1 MHEFQEIENAVLAAL
16 EPLKLE
22 GIRTIEPYGG
32 QLDSQNEIE
41 LMAAQMDVFPF
52 IYCMAGGLES
62 AQVNLADEIGSTVVL
77 VIADRN
83 QRGADYAVRGDS
95 SSPGVYRILERVK
108 QLLNRQMVITG
119 WKPLVREREYPV
131 IYKPAEGLC
140 VYMAVYRAVKRA

>member
-1 MHEFQEIENAVLAAL
+1 MHEFQAIEDSVIEAL

-22 GIRTIEPYGG
+22 GVRTIEAYGG
-32 QLDSQNEIE
+32 QLDSAEINA
-41 LMAAQMDVFPF
+41 MADQMDLFPCV
-52 IYCMAGGLES
+52 YCMAGGLES

-83 QRGADYAVRGDS
+83 QRGADYAARGDS
-95 SSPGVYRILERVK
+95 ASPGVYKLLERIK
-108 QLLNRQMVITG
+108 LLLNRQSVIPG

>member
-1 MHEFQEIENAVLAAL
+1 MHEFQAIEDAVIEAL

-22 GIRTIEPYGG
+22 GVRTIEAYGG
-32 QLDSQNEIE
+32 QLDSAEINA
-41 LMAAQMDVFPF
+41 MADQMDLFPSV
-52 IYCMAGGLES
+52 YCMAGGLES

-95 SSPGVYRILERVK
+95 ASPGVYKLLERIK
-108 QLLNRQMVITG
+108 ALLNRQSVIPG

-131 IYKPAEGLC
+131 IYKPSEGLC

>member
-1 MHEFQEIENAVLAAL
+1 MHEFQAIEDAVIEAL

-22 GIRTIEPYGG
+22 GVETIEPYGG
-32 QLDSQNEIE
+32 QLDQQNELE
-41 LMAAQMDVFPF
+41 LMAAQMDLFPCV
-52 IYCMAGGLES
+52 YCMAGGLES

-83 QRGADYAVRGDS
+83 QRGADYAARGDS
-95 SSPGVYRILERVK
+95 ASPGVYKLLERIK
-108 QLLNRQMVITG
+108 LLLNRQSVIPG